1 MGVLLVRP
9 IGKDTARRLI
19 LAGHYSHKWQ
29 PTFGVYSFGIF
40 REGEEGDE
48 GRCLGV
54 AAFGWMK
61 NPRARIYLSDV
72 PDGWMIELNRMW
84 IDDCLGKNAETI
96 LIGASLRMLRK
107 LDPTIVAVQSFAD
120 GRIGCGTIYKAA
132 NFDYYGYHWTTFLH
146 NRRSGEITH
155 QQNLSNSTCAS
166 SFLRA
171 NAELLAGDMIPF
183 RVKTHRYIYPLHR
196 SFRFIGVGKKQPYP
210 PYDKGTEPVEWNID
224 PERLRERLLRT
235 LDVLIDRYPHKRT
248 PK

>member
-1 MGVLLVRP
+1 MGTLPVRP
-9 IGKDTARRLI
+9 VPKETARHLI

-40 REGEEGDE
+40 REGQVAGDQ
-48 GRCLGV
+48 CLGV

-61 NPRARIYLSDV
+61 NPKAKLFISSV
-72 PDGWMIELNRMW
+72 PNGWMIELNRMW
-84 IDDCLGKNAETI
+84 VDDSLGKNAESL
-96 LIGASLRMLRK
+96 LIGASLRLLKK

-132 NFDYYGYHWTTFLH
+132 NFRYFGYHNTIFVQ

-166 SFLRA
+166 GFFRSWSWMLCNDA
-171 NAELLAGDMIPF
+171 APF
-183 RVKTHRYIYPLHR
+183 QVRTYRYIYPLHR
-196 SFRFIGVGKKQPYP
+196 SFRYIGPGKEQPYP
-210 PYDKGTEPVEWNID
+210 AYSKGTEPVEMPINAD
-224 PERLRERLLRT
+224 RLRERLLRT
-235 LDVLIDRYPHKRT
+235 LDVLIDRYPHKRS